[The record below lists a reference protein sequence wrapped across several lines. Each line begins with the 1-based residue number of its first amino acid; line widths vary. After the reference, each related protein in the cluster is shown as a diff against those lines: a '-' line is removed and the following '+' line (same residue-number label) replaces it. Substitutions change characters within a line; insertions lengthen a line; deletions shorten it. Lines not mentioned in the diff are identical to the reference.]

1 MAIDTVR
8 YAAQEIEKFSPIPN
22 VEDESCREE
31 IVDINF
37 KFVEEVGLNKSP
49 LHPCEDLRNAI
60 ACSYEAEVARP
71 LNSFDHRVER
81 IRGPCQSGLLK
92 GIPSPVWLPN
102 IPQS

>member
-1 MAIDTVR
+1 VNVKPHIEEKIALFRIQLFPGAEQVNLGRAEMAIDTVR

-49 LHPCEDLRNAI
+49 LHPCEDLR
-60 ACSYEAEVARP
+60 R
-71 LNSFDHRVER
+71 R
-81 IRGPCQSGLLK
+81 
-92 GIPSPVWLPN
+92 
-102 IPQS
+102 